1 MNKLI
6 NMRTNKINNFI
17 YGLLAVFTLT
27 LTSCDKDFL
36 EKTDPGSG
44 SVDGF
49 FQGEDE
55 FVLGVNGVY
64 NSLYAAGYFTNF
76 WGGNYFH
83 MHMEFDTLS
92 DNGVGQDCGWRG
104 YANFAC
110 GIMTPASGGIT
121 WYKWNYG
128 LGAISKINQLL
139 SLIPNVN
146 FTAGM
151 ASKWEAELK
160 YLRGF
165 LYADMADLYGGMPII
180 TEPIDASEADGITRS
195 TQAETYAQAISDL
208 DFAIANL
215 DTKPNKGEYGRPTK
229 QAALMAKGLA
239 ELNQKKFSESAAT
252 LGQLVALEGA
262 DVGLVDNDDWEGLNR
277 GTQESSKE
285 IIWSM
290 KGGPGNEGIGDYI
303 PYGVAGDGDYNGW
316 SGIKFT
322 QNGVDAFEMHAT
334 GLPITDPA
342 SGYDADNPLE
352 GRDPRLRK
360 TFYFEGDE
368 YWGGTIGDVAFGA
381 VCCNG
386 NLKAQSSVGIAPVF
400 PRKTTTYTQ
409 EQKAQMATIEYGS
422 PIDLNLFRYADAL
435 LLYAEALNEG
445 GQTAQALAPLN
456 QVRTRAT
463 MPAIAA
469 GLSQAEMRAKIL
481 HERRVELYLE
491 GKRYF
496 DLRRQGMLMETI
508 NNNQGW
514 DLHGGANYKSHFDL
528 WPIPSETTDNNP
540 NISQNPGY

>member
-1 MNKLI
+1 
-6 NMRTNKINNFI
+6 
-17 YGLLAVFTLT
+17 
-27 LTSCDKDFL
+27 
-36 EKTDPGSG
+36 
-44 SVDGF
+44 
-49 FQGEDE
+49 
-55 FVLGVNGVY
+55 
-64 NSLYAAGYFTNF
+64 
-76 WGGNYFH
+76 
-83 MHMEFDTLS
+83 
-92 DNGVGQDCGWRG
+92 
-104 YANFAC
+104 
-110 GIMTPASGGIT
+110 MTPASGGIT

-139 SLIPNVN
+139 ALIPNVN
-146 FTAGM
+146 FSAGM
-151 ASKWEAELK
+151 APKWEAELK

-165 LYADMADLYGGMPII
+165 LYADMADLYGGMPLI
-180 TEPIDASEADGITRS
+180 TEPIDPTEADAITRS
-195 TQAETYAQAISDL
+195 TEAETYAQAISDL

-215 DTKPNKGEYGRPTK
+215 DTKPNNGDYGRPTK

-262 DVGLVDNDDWEGLNR
+262 DVGLVDNDVWEGLNR
-277 GTQESSKE
+277 GTQETSKE

-290 KGGPGNEGIGDYI
+290 KAGPGNEGTGDYI

-322 QNGVDAFEMHAT
+322 QDGVDAFEMQAT

-368 YWGGTIGDVAFGA
+368 YWGGTIGDVQFGA

-514 DLHGGANYKSHFDL
+514 DLHGGANYKSHYDL